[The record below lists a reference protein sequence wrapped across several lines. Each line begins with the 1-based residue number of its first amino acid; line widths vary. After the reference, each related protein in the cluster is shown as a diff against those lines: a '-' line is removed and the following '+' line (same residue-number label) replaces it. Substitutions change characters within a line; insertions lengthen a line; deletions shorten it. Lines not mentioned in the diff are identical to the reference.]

1 MKRTPWVFSA
11 ALAALVS
18 GNALSHAQDA
28 PADLGALFQKLDK
41 NGDGKLTAS
50 EIPEDQARFFERLVR
65 RGDKNSD
72 GELTRDEF
80 DQANKPEERP
90 NVSLNNGPTG
100 EQARAEARQRFEM
113 LDRNKDGKVTLE
125 EVPEQLRDRIKPIF
139 DRSGKTE
146 LTFEEFTRQAFG
158 GARPDPAELF
168 KRLDANSDGK
178 LTKAELP
185 AEFKERWA
193 GALER
198 LGKDEITQDEFV
210 QLAQRMM
217 EGRGGQPGEGRPL
230 GNPEEIFS
238 RMDTN
243 GDGKLTI
250 NEAPERARQMLEGLF
265 RRAGKEREGSLTK
278 EEFVKNF
285 PAGPREGERRPEGAD
300 RPREGERKPEGDRPR
315 EGDRRPEGADR
326 PREGERKPEGDRP
339 REGER
344 RPEGADRPR
353 EGERKPEGDRPREGD
368 RRPEGADR
376 PREGERKPE
385 GDRPREGERKP
396 EGDRPREGDRR
407 PEGAD
412 RPREGERR
420 PEGDRPREGERRPEG
435 ADRPREGRPME
446 GRGPAFFRML
456 DKNQDGR
463 LSKDE
468 LAKATDLFDELDRN
482 HDGHLDPAEL
492 FAGTGGPPGPR
503 EGNPSGRDRGD
514 APREDAPRRE
524 GAPRGDAP
532 RGDNPRGD
540 APRREAAPEG
550 DRPAGDRRPD
560 AERARGAAPI
570 FQRLDRDGDGKIS
583 KDEAPEPMKERFSML
598 DTNGDGSVSLEE
610 FRAGAQLL
618 GDRVRGRQPEGREPE
633 GRPEAPRRE

>member
-18 GNALSHAQDA
+18 GNALSYAQDA

-125 EVPEQLRDRIKPIF
+125 EVPEQFRDRIKPLF

-146 LTFEEFTRQAFG
+146 LTFEEFTRQALG

-210 QLAQRMM
+210 QIAQRMA
-217 EGRGGQPGEGRPL
+217 EVRGGQPGEGRPL

-265 RRAGKEREGSLTK
+265 RRAGKEREGSLSK

-300 RPREGERKPEGDRPR
+300 RPREGERKPEG
-315 EGDRRPEGADR
+315 E
-326 PREGERKPEGDRP
+326 RP

-353 EGERKPEGDRPREGD
+353 D
-368 RRPEGADR
+368 
-376 PREGERKPE
+376 
-385 GDRPREGERKP
+385 
-396 EGDRPREGDRR
+396 
-407 PEGAD
+407 
-412 RPREGERR
+412 GERR
-420 PEGDRPREGERRPEG
+420 PEGDRPREGDRRPEG

-482 HDGHLDPAEL
+482 HDGQLDPAEL
-492 FAGTGGPPGPR
+492 FAGPGGPPGPR
-503 EGNPSGRDRGD
+503 EGNPPGRDRGD
-514 APREDAPRRE
+514 APREDAPRRD

-550 DRPAGDRRPD
+550 DRPAGDRRPE
-560 AERARGAAPI
+560 AERARGDRQPGADANRERSAAPI

-583 KDEAPEPMKERFSML
+583 KDEAPEAMKERFSML

-618 GDRVRGRQPEGREPE
+618 GDRVRGRQPEGRQPE

>member
-18 GNALSHAQDA
+18 GNALSYAQDA

-125 EVPEQLRDRIKPIF
+125 EVPEQFRDRIKPLF
-139 DRSGKTE
+139 ARSGTTE
-146 LTFEEFTRQAFG
+146 LTFEEFTRQALG

-210 QLAQRMM
+210 QIAQRMA
-217 EGRGGQPGEGRPL
+217 EVRGGQPGEGRPL

-265 RRAGKEREGSLTK
+265 RRAGKEREGSLSK

-285 PAGPREGERRPEGAD
+285 PAG
-300 RPREGERKPEGDRPR
+300 PR

-326 PREGERKPEGDRP
+326 PREGERKPEGT
-339 REGER
+339 
-344 RPEGADRPR
+344 ADRPR
-353 EGERKPEGDRPREGD
+353 DAERKPEGDRPRD
-368 RRPEGADR
+368 
-376 PREGERKPE
+376 GE
-385 GDRPREGERKP
+385 
-396 EGDRPREGDRR
+396 RR

-420 PEGDRPREGERRPEG
+420 PEGDRPREGDRPQEG
-435 ADRPREGRPME
+435 DRPREERPIGVRM
-446 GRGPAFFRML
+446 PAIVRLL

-468 LAKATDLFDELDRN
+468 LAKASELFDELDRN
-482 HDGHLDPAEL
+482 HDGQLDLVEL
-492 FAGTGGPPGPR
+492 FGGPGGPR
-503 EGNPSGRDRGD
+503 NPEGRPVREGTPPPVGGERGGAPRGD
-514 APREDAPRRE
+514 APQRD

-540 APRREAAPEG
+540 SPRREAAPEG
-550 DRPAGDRRPD
+550 DRPAGDRRAE
-560 AERARGAAPI
+560 AERARGDRQPGADANRERSAAPI

-583 KDEAPEPMKERFSML
+583 KDEAPEAMKERFSML

-618 GDRVRGRQPEGREPE
+618 GDRVRGRQPEGRQPE